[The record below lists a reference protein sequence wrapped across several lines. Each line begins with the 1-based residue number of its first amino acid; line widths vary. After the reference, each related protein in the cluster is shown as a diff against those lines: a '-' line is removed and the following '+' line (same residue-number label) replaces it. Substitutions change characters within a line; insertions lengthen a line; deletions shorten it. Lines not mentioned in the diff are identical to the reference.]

1 MWNDIP
7 FGILGANC
15 ELFMARE
22 NETKFFYIEMKI
34 CLRKLGQ
41 SSRQKDLNIH
51 GKKKRNHK
59 LKEKDKYPYF
69 ILVKIN
75 FSILFIGWFDGQ
87 LWILT
92 HSISYQKSNEIQSKY
107 VT

>member
-1 MWNDIP
+1 M
-7 FGILGANC
+7 
-15 ELFMARE
+15 E
-22 NETKFFYIEMKI
+22 
-34 CLRKLGQ
+34 
-41 SSRQKDLNIH
+41 
-51 GKKKRNHK
+51 KKKRNHK

-75 FSILFIGWFDGQ
+75 FSILFIGFDEK
-87 LWILT
+87 LCILT

>member
-41 SSRQKDLNIH
+41 SSWQKDLNIH
-51 GKKKRNHK
+51 GKKKK
-59 LKEKDKYPYF
+59 K
-69 ILVKIN
+69 
-75 FSILFIGWFDGQ
+75 
-87 LWILT
+87 
-92 HSISYQKSNEIQSKY
+92 KS
-107 VT
+107 

>member
-1 MWNDIP
+1 
-7 FGILGANC
+7 
-15 ELFMARE
+15 
-22 NETKFFYIEMKI
+22 MKI

-59 LKEKDKYPYF
+59 LKEKDKYPYL

-75 FSILFIGWFDGQ
+75 FSILFIG
-87 LWILT
+87 
-92 HSISYQKSNEIQSKY
+92 
-107 VT
+107 